1 MADINRQKQNMTVN
15 NVFQEEWIP
24 LPFIVGECSL
34 SGIEYDATNLVVELD
49 SFQEGRTIKIVF
61 ADVFSYRV
69 TLEQFRW
76 AEFSHAP
83 KVLATLVKVI
93 NSRYIEWMENAGVKQ
108 LYDSDL
114 DINHYML
121 RTTDM
126 LRTTEHIVDVA
137 LLSDSKITIDG
148 KTCAQGKK

>member
-1 MADINRQKQNMTVN
+1 MTRN
-15 NVFQEEWIP
+15 KVFQEGWIP

-49 SFQEGRTIKIVF
+49 SFQEGRAVKIVF

-76 AEFSHAP
+76 TEFAHAP
-83 KVLATLVKVI
+83 KVSAVLVKVM
-93 NSRYIEWMENAGVKQ
+93 NSRYIEWIKDAGMTQ

-114 DINHYML
+114 DISHYML
-121 RTTDM
+121 Q
-126 LRTTEHIVDVA
+126 TTEHIIDIA
-137 LLSDSKITIDG
+137 LLSDSTITIDG
-148 KTCAQGKK
+148 KTCVQAKK

>member
-1 MADINRQKQNMTVN
+1 MADINRQKQNVTVN

-114 DINHYML
+114 DISHYML
-121 RTTDM
+121 RTS
-126 LRTTEHIVDVA
+126 EHIVDVT
-137 LLSDSKITIDG
+137 LLSDSQIIIDG
-148 KTCAQGKK
+148 KTCVQGKK

>member
-1 MADINRQKQNMTVN
+1 MADTNRQKQNMARN

-24 LPFIVGECSL
+24 LPFIRGECSL
-34 SGIEYDATNLVVELD
+34 SGIEYDATNLLVELD

-83 KVLATLVKVI
+83 KVSATLVKVI
-93 NSRYIEWMENAGVKQ
+93 NSRYIEWIEDAGMKQ
-108 LYDSDL
+108 IYDSDL
-114 DINHYML
+114 DISHYML
-121 RTTDM
+121 RA
-126 LRTTEHIVDVA
+126 TEHIIDVA
-137 LLSDSKITIDG
+137 LLSDSTIAIDG
-148 KTCAQGKK
+148 KTCVQGKKIIVRL

>member
-1 MADINRQKQNMTVN
+1 MADISRQKQNVTVN

-114 DINHYML
+114 DISHYML
-121 RTTDM
+121 RTS
-126 LRTTEHIVDVA
+126 EHIVDVT
-137 LLSDSKITIDG
+137 LLSDSQIIIDG
-148 KTCAQGKK
+148 KTCVQGKK

>member
-1 MADINRQKQNMTVN
+1 MADINRQKQNVTVN

-114 DINHYML
+114 DISHYML
-121 RTTDM
+121 RTS
-126 LRTTEHIVDVA
+126 EHIVDVA
-137 LLSDSKITIDG
+137 LLSDSQIIIDG
-148 KTCAQGKK
+148 KTCVQGKK

>member
-114 DINHYML
+114 DISHYML
-121 RTTDM
+121 RTS
-126 LRTTEHIVDVA
+126 EHIVDVA
-137 LLSDSKITIDG
+137 LLSDSQIIIDG
-148 KTCAQGKK
+148 KTCVQGKK